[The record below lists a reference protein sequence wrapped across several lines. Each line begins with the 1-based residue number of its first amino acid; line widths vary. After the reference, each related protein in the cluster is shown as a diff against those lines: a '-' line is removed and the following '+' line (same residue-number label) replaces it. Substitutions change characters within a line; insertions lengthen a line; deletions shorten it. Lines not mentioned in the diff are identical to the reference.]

1 MSMKT
6 LVARRSVSRGR
17 AVRWVLQG
25 ALVGSLLSVP
35 AWADYQYNLAWSS
48 TTGAAATFDGT
59 VSFSSLNGVNASGLG
74 ATVGISQFSVTFGGT
89 TYSVANGAI
98 TQLIR
103 DSVAINPAVTSNIIG
118 SFTDLNFFTSNAG
131 TMPSGF
137 APLTVRAPNGQLYKL
152 VSVLEVVPPPP
163 AAPATTPVP
172 VVVLITADS
181 PALASG
187 RMNVA
192 NRFAVNQALFAAADA
207 ALGADAGSV
216 QGSPVRGAWLDGL
229 GFFGSA
235 QGFDFHTGGFMA
247 GRGFQIAPSWTVG
260 FAGSSLFGATSGSAG
275 AVDDTM
281 IGATAYGFYRLGG
294 IQVSVSETLGSIQ
307 TSVRRAVPDAGVTGT
322 ASGSGLFDVA
332 AARVQYRLRRGR
344 FFVEPDTEFAYV
356 HTGTGAMTESGAGA
370 SALEYA
376 ALQTDLG
383 RVSSGVTGG
392 MHIARAFG
400 TIEPYVSVG
409 GFGTL
414 GNTQPG
420 NTETY
425 SGVGFN
431 EYGLAAPVAAWT
443 TGVGVNV
450 VGRGNWRAGLRWAGT
465 WGSSTSTQAL
475 AVNLRYVW

>member
-6 LVARRSVSRGR
+6 LIARRSVAPRR
-17 AVRWVLQG
+17 AARLILQG
-25 ALVGSLLSVP
+25 ILAGSLFSVP
-35 AWADYQYNLAWSS
+35 AWADYQYNLIWQS
-48 TTGAAATFDGT
+48 TTGPAATFDGS
-59 VSFSSLNGVNASGLG
+59 VSFSTLGAMSGFGLG
-74 ATVGISQFSVTFGGT
+74 SAVGISQFSVTFGGT

-103 DSVAINPAVTSNIIG
+103 NSVAINPAVTSNIIG
-118 SFTDLNFFTSNAG
+118 NFSDLNFFDTSHA
-131 TMPSGF
+131 TMPFGF
-137 APLTVRAPNGQLYKL
+137 SPLTVKAPSGQLYQL
-152 VSVLEVVPPPP
+152 VSVLEVVT
-163 AAPATTPVP
+163 AGVTTPVP

-192 NRFAVNQALFAAADA
+192 NRFAVNQALFAASDA

-216 QGSPVRGAWLDGL
+216 QGSPVRGAWLDAL
-229 GFFGSA
+229 GDFGTA
-235 QGFDFHTGGFMA
+235 QGFNFHTGGVMV

-260 FAGSSLFGATSGSAG
+260 IAGSSLFGATSGSAG
-275 AVDDTM
+275 TVNDTL
-281 IGATAYGFYRLGG
+281 IGATAYGFYRLRRM
-294 IQVSVSETLGSIQ
+294 QVSVSETLGSLQ
-307 TSVRRAVPDAGVTGT
+307 TNARRTVPGADVTAT
-322 ASGSGLFDVA
+322 ATGSGLFNVVA
-332 AARVQYRLRRGR
+332 TRLQYRLRRGR
-344 FFVEPDTEFAYV
+344 FFVEPDAELAYV

-370 SALEYA
+370 SALHYA

-392 MHIARAFG
+392 MHIACAFG
-400 TIEPYVSVG
+400 VIEPYVSLG

-414 GNTQPG
+414 GNTEAG

-425 SGVGFN
+425 AGAGFN

-450 VGRGNWRAGLRWAGT
+450 VGRGNWRAGLRWGGA
-465 WGSSTSTQAL
+465 WGSGTSTQNL